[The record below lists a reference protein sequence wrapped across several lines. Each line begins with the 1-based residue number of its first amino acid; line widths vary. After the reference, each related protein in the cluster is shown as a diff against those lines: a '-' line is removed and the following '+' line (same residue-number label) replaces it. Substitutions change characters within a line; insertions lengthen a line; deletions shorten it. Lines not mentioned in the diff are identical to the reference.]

1 MEIHTNIKFLFFS
14 KAFLVPKQRLNKKKK
29 TQIQTIHFLNF
40 LGNQTKPMNY
50 ISKKK
55 KIKKKKGCTIPKEID
70 GGDVVTTLALGRE
83 IIQWVRQ
90 CLRQIGG

>member
-14 KAFLVPKQRLNKKKK
+14 KAFLVPKQRLNKIKKNPNPNYSFPQLSWQPNK
-29 TQIQTIHFLNF
+29 THELYF
-40 LGNQTKPMNY
+40 
-50 ISKKK
+50 KKK
-55 KIKKKKGCTIPKEID
+55 KFKKKKGCTIPKEID